1 LAAEGYLVRVIT
13 GRRRHNGETGLPKRE
28 LHRGVEIVRVPVLG
42 AKGRSTLARLIQYA
56 SFYPGAFVALIKLAR
71 TDDVIIAKTDP
82 PLISVA
88 AMWAARFRR
97 CKLINWIQDLYPEV
111 AIELGTPFLNGFVG
125 RTLKHVRDGALHFAD
140 ANVVI
145 GSRMSERL
153 RDLGIDPDK
162 VEIIPNWSD
171 ELAIRPIDRNDSAV
185 RESWGLTGRDF
196 VIGYSGNLGNA
207 HEVETLVGAAKILRE
222 RSEIKFL
229 FVGGGRQ
236 HQRLHKLIAM
246 EKLTNFLFKPHQ
258 PREQLADTLAAAD
271 VHWVS
276 LRPELEGLIVPS
288 KLYGI
293 LAAERPVLSIC
304 DERGEVSTLVREQGC
319 GIVVAPG
326 DSVGLASA
334 IARLADDPAYCR
346 AVGQRGR
353 RASEQCFAR
362 ASALGAWSR
371 VISDVLEE
379 DHRCSKP
386 LASGRRRATQVR

>member
-1 LAAEGYLVRVIT
+1 LAAEGHSVRVIT
-13 GRRRHNGETGLPKRE
+13 GRRRHSGEAGLPKRE
-28 LHRGVEIVRVPVLG
+28 LHRGVEILRVPVL
-42 AKGRSTLARLIQYA
+42 AAEGRSTLARLIQYV
-56 SFYPGAFVALIKLAR
+56 SFYPGAFVALLKLAR

-88 AMWAARFRR
+88 AMRAARLRQ
-97 CKLINWIQDLYPEV
+97 CKLVNWIQDLYPEV

-125 RTLKHVRDGALHFAD
+125 RTLKHVRDGALRFAD

-153 RDLGIDPDK
+153 RDLGIDPAK

-171 ELAIRPIDRNDSAV
+171 GLAIRPIDRNDSAA
-185 RESWGLTGRDF
+185 RKNWGLTGRDF

-207 HEVETLVGAAKILRE
+207 HEVDTLVGAAKILRE

-236 HQRLHKLIAM
+236 HERLHKLIAV
-246 EKLTNFLFKPHQ
+246 ENLTNFLFKPHQ

-304 DERGEVSTLVREQGC
+304 DEAGEVSTLVREQGC

-326 DSVGLASA
+326 DSFGLASA
-334 IARLADDPAYCR
+334 IASLADDPDYCR
-346 AVGQRGR
+346 ALARRGR
-353 RASEQCFAR
+353 QVSERFFSKAK
-362 ASALGAWSR
+362 ALGLWSQL
-371 VISDVLEE
+371 ISAVLE
-379 DHRCSKP
+379 DK
-386 LASGRRRATQVR
+386 RACD